1 MAETVQNRVYQEG
14 NYGFKVF
21 PLNSDGTYGT
31 GVAIEGLATVDI
43 TFSSTK
49 TNTPADDEIDY
60 LHRESPLKGEGT
72 ITLIGLKNA
81 DYANFFENC
90 VDTNGAV
97 IGGKKNQSKKVGVIF
112 FNTINYKDGNGDGVS
127 VENMFSLPNCIFS
140 LPNIST
146 QTVQEDDTTIRSF
159 ELGVECNPLNYT
171 TSGGTRE
178 RFTWSSISSDEAG
191 TDWATVK
198 QSVYKPDATLSGL

>member
-1 MAETVQNRVYQEG
+1 MPETVQNWVYQEG
-14 NYGFKVF
+14 NYGLKVF
-21 PLNSDGTYGT
+21 PLNADGTYGT
-31 GVAIEGLATVDI
+31 GASVEGLATVDI
-43 TFSSTK
+43 TFTSTK

-81 DYANFFENC
+81 DYAKFYANC

-112 FNTINYKDGNGDGVS
+112 FNTITYKDSSNNTVS

-140 LPNIST
+140 LPNIQT

-171 TSGGTRE
+171 ATGGAKE
-178 RFTWSSISSDEAG
+178 RFTWSQISAVEAG
-191 TDWATVK
+191 ENWATVK
-198 QSVYKPDATLSGL
+198 TAIYKPDMTLGL